1 MKTLNNKIT
10 ISKNGTTNIVDMA
23 EPTFVPD
30 YESER
35 FLVYKVVRVAEEYDR
50 RVDLI
55 SLAVYGSDEYSDII
69 LKCNEIGDPLSIRTG
84 DILVIPELDGAKSFY
99 RNPNKES
106 KEAKQKYI
114 DSTKKSKVDTKRL
127 ETLAKI
133 SSSVK
138 NGSTVNV
145 KPNELKPGES
155 NIAVNTE
162 SNSIS
167 V

>member
-1 MKTLNNKIT
+1 MKTLNKKIS
-10 ISKNGTTNIVDMA
+10 ISKDNVTNRVDFA
-23 EPTFVPD
+23 EPTYVPN
-30 YESER
+30 YNSEH
-35 FLVYKVVRVAEEYDR
+35 FLVKRIVEVSEEYDR

-55 SLAVYGSDEYSDII
+55 SLAVYNSDQYSDII
-69 LKCNEIGDPLSIRTG
+69 LKCNEISDPLSIRTG
-84 DILVIPELDGAKSFY
+84 DYILIPELNSAKNFY

-106 KEAKQKYI
+106 KESKQKYI
-114 DSTKKSKVDTKRL
+114 DSTKKSKSDTKRL

-138 NGSTVNV
+138 NGSKVNV

-155 NIAVNTE
+155 NIETNKET
-162 SNSIS
+162 NSFS